1 MAAPTAK
8 KHLGFDSRASCTGLK
23 ENKYRSTKIFLGRQ
37 LF

>member
-8 KHLGFDSRASCTGLK
+8 KQLISDSRASCTELK
-23 ENKYRSTKIFLGRQ
+23 ENKYRSNQIFIGRQ